1 MPAKTPARSQNRIV
15 GLFPALLGFGGIQ
28 QAGRL
33 TAAALAQIAS
43 AHGWSAEFLSLN
55 DSPQA
60 QPLAF
65 RGAPIPFTGFRR
77 AKTRFVLSAM
87 AAAQHA
93 RIVLAAHPHLALAAA
108 QMKLVRPRLKIIVIS
123 HGVEVWTPL
132 PPRRRQAFLKSDIF
146 LAPSRYTI
154 AQIIEAQGAPPE
166 KTIRLPWPLSPEFLD
181 FVSKSESLP
190 VPPDFPSGLVVLTA
204 ARLAGAEKY
213 KGVDHLIRA
222 VAQLAAKFPALRLTV
237 VAGGDDLPR
246 HHQLARDLGLAD
258 RVRFLQG
265 LSPAEIAA
273 CYSRCDV
280 FALPSTG
287 EGFGFVFLEAMAFG
301 KPVIGAAAGGI
312 PDIIEHER
320 NGLLVPPNDPEAL
333 ATSLDRL
340 LASQSLR
347 LEFGRRGAEMVRSRF
362 QFESFRSQLE
372 HVQRQCGLACG
383 ENR

>member
-1 MPAKTPARSQNRIV
+1 MPAKTPAHSQNRIV

-43 AHGWSAEFLSLN
+43 ARGWSAEFLSLN
-55 DSPQA
+55 DSLQA

-65 RGAPIPFTGFRR
+65 RGALIPFAGFRR
-77 AKTRFVLSAM
+77 ARARFVLSAM
-87 AAAQHA
+87 VAARHA
-93 RIVLAAHPHLALAAA
+93 HIVLAAHPHLALAAA
-108 QMKLVRPRLKIIVIS
+108 QMKLVRPQLKIIVIS
-123 HGVEVWTPL
+123 HGIEVWTPL
-132 PPRRRQAFLKSDIF
+132 PSRRRKAFLKSDIF

-154 AQIIEAQGAPPE
+154 ERIIEVQGAPPE
-166 KTIRLPWPLSPEFLD
+166 KTIRLPWPLSSEFLD
-181 FVSKSESLP
+181 FASKPESLS
-190 VPPDFPSGLVVLTA
+190 VPPEFPSGLVVLVA
-204 ARLAGAEKY
+204 ARLAAEEKY

-222 VAQLAAKFPALRLTV
+222 IAQLAAKFPSLRLAV
-237 VAGGDDLPR
+237 VASGDDLPR
-246 HHQLARDLGLAD
+246 HEQLARHLGLAD
-258 RVRFLQG
+258 RVRFLHG
-265 LSPAEIAA
+265 LSPAQIAA
-273 CYSRCDV
+273 CYSRCDI

-320 NGLLVPPNDPEAL
+320 NGLLVPPDDPEAL
-333 ATSLDRL
+333 AASLDRL

-347 LEFGRRGAEMVRSRF
+347 LELGRRGAEAVRSRF
-362 QFESFRSQLE
+362 QFESFRSQLGN
-372 HVQRQCGLACG
+372 VLQQCGLACG

>member
-1 MPAKTPARSQNRIV
+1 MSPKTPAPSQNRIV

-33 TAAALAQIAS
+33 TSAALAQIAS

-60 QPLAF
+60 HPLAF
-65 RGAPIPFTGFRR
+65 RGALIPFAGFRR
-77 AKTRFVLSAM
+77 ARARFVLSAM
-87 AAAQHA
+87 SAARHA

-108 QMKLVRPRLKIIVIS
+108 QMKFVRPRLKIIVIS
-123 HGVEVWTPL
+123 HGVEVWQPL
-132 PPRRRQAFLKSDIF
+132 PPRRRNAFLKSDIF

-154 AQIIEAQGAPPE
+154 EQIIEAQGAPSE
-166 KTIRLPWPLSPEFLD
+166 KTIRLPWPLGPEFVD
-181 FVSKSESLP
+181 FASRPDVLP
-190 VPPDFPSGLVVLTA
+190 VPLDFPSGLVVLTA
-204 ARLAGAEKY
+204 ARLAADEGY

-222 VAQLAAKFPALRLTV
+222 TAQLAAKFPSLRLVV

-246 HHQLARDLGLAD
+246 HEQLARDLGLPD
-258 RVRFLQG
+258 RVRFFQG

-333 ATSLDRL
+333 AASLDRL

-347 LEFGRRGAEMVRSRF
+347 LEFGRRGAETVLSRF
-362 QFESFRSQLE
+362 QFESFRAQLE
-372 HVQRQCGLACG
+372 NVLQQCGLACG